1 MAERF
6 LRDRDGFILPLVG
19 ALVLPLMLLTGI
31 CYDLGRAWIVEHQLR
46 SAAVAAAAV
55 GAAYSEAPD
64 RDDLIADCFDLNFRT
79 KNPSVSVVGPD
90 VDYAPGSDRVTVS
103 VRAELKTVIMRLG
116 GFDSMTITAT
126 GSAYGDS
133 TAGTFVYSIAE

>member
-6 LRDRDGFILPLVG
+6 LRDRRGFILPLVG
-19 ALVLPLMLLTGI
+19 ALVLPLMVLAGI
-31 CYDLGRAWIVEHQLR
+31 CYELGRAWIVEQQLR

-64 RDDLIADCFDLNFRT
+64 RDELIAACFDLNFRT
-79 KNPSVSVVGPD
+79 KNTNIPVVGPD
-90 VDYAPGSDRVTVS
+90 VDYVLESDMVTVS

-126 GSAYGDS
+126 GRAYGDD
-133 TAGTFVYSIAE
+133 TVGTLVYSIAE